1 MVDSFQCLRR
11 TVTADGKLK
20 EDRCKESHQESKCCV
35 YPALSCMEE
44 QESIK
49 YTKIRIFNTNVR
61 LVLLNASET
70 WRMDRRSTSQLQML
84 VAQHNIK
91 IKNVGR
97 NRTADD

>member
-11 TVTADGKLK
+11 TVSADGKVM

-35 YPALSCMEE
+35 YPALSC
-44 QESIK
+44 
-49 YTKIRIFNTNVR
+49 TKIRIFITNVR

-70 WRMDRRSTSQLQML
+70 WRMDHRSTSQIQVL

-91 IKNVGR
+91 AKNVGR
-97 NRTADD
+97 NRTAED